1 MGIISGVACKDCE
14 VARNL
19 DKIQFFRDIDN
30 LSDAIELGNYLKRKE
45 VLVREAM
52 LLSFLQ
58 EHKGCNVIFYDDY
71 SDHFDVPDSY
81 QVQDFWED

>member
-1 MGIISGVACKDCE
+1 MGSEMCI
-14 VARNL
+14 
-19 DKIQFFRDIDN
+19 RDR
-30 LSDAIELGNYLKRKE
+30 RKE